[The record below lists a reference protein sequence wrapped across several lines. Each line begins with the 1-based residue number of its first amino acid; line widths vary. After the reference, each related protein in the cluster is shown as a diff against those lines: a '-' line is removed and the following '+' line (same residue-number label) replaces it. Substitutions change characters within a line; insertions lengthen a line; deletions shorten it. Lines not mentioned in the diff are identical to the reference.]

1 MIVCEYFRN
10 LKQFW
15 CDVVPARL
23 TPVLAEI
30 AEVDLY
36 KSYEGSVKK
45 AEDWIKIS
53 VGSNL
58 KNQTSNLEIIFLMI
72 CGFWNRYVTY
82 HAFE

>member
-1 MIVCEYFRN
+1 M
-10 LKQFW
+10 
-15 CDVVPARL
+15 VPARL
-23 TPVLAEI
+23 TPVSAEI

-58 KNQTSNLEIIFLMI
+58 SVPNFK
-72 CGFWNRYVTY
+72 
-82 HAFE
+82 A

>member
-1 MIVCEYFRN
+1 MIVYEYFRN

-36 KSYEGSVKK
+36 KSYEVSVKK
-45 AEDWIKIS
+45 AEDWITIS
-53 VGSNL
+53 VKSNL
-58 KNQTSNLEIIFLMI
+58 KKTCNSFLSWFV
-72 CGFWNRYVTY
+72 GFWNK
-82 HAFE
+82 